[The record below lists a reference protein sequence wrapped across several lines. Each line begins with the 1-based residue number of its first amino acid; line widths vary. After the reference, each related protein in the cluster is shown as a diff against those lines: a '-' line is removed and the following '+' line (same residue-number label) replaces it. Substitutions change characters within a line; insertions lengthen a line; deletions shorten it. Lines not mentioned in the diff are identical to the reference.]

1 MIIKYTGY
9 FLPKVE
15 IEDYNVVFNWRNFF
29 DQPIKNYKI
38 TYGHIQKIATE
49 GDDYTS
55 GYLLDYTYFK
65 YNYKLIS
72 IYF

>member
-1 MIIKYTGY
+1 MT
-9 FLPKVE
+9 
-15 IEDYNVVFNWRNFF
+15 YN
-29 DQPIKNYKI
+29 
-38 TYGHIQKIATE
+38 HIQKIATE

-65 YNYKLIS
+65 YNYELIS